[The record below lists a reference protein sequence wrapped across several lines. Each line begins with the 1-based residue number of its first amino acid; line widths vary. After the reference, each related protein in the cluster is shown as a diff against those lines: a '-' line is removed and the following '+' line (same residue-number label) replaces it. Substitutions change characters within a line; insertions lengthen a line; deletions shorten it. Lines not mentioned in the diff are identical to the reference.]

1 VKHAGRLVLLLVVC
15 LAPGCRLGKGIAEL
29 PGRTAHTVTG
39 SKKKKQDAPDP
50 VLLQQ
55 RLMRFTDDYTGGL
68 VAAMDQ
74 WAASTN
80 APNAIDL
87 HRLRLNT
94 VSSTV
99 SVATGPNPL
108 INLLDMFVMVTLTR
122 AMIEDDWVA
131 GAAGEFAR
139 PMLEACRR
147 GETNI
152 TKLATAVLKP
162 EQLDELRRAISRWRQ
177 EHPTASAAIS
187 ARALGFV
194 AAMDKVQPA
203 TQSGDSSIFGL
214 LMVDPMAGLAP
225 AARELAQSRLF
236 AERALFLLHRMP
248 LLLRWQTELL
258 VLETGQLPIVQE
270 LRTNTLRTA
279 SALERASQVIQD
291 VPSLIRSEREQLL
304 KALPSQESTL
314 TNVAAHLAA
323 TLGAGQEMTDSLNTT
338 LQSFGDLQ
346 RRMAREAP
354 PNSGRT
360 NEPFRIQDYTEAV
373 KQVDA
378 AAQRLTQLLG
388 AVDQTLGSTNVAQT
402 GAASR
407 AFVDYVFRKAVL
419 LIVLV
424 FVLALATALALRR
437 ARGRPN
443 SPQNVPGQR
452 S

>member
-1 VKHAGRLVLLLVVC
+1 
-15 LAPGCRLGKGIAEL
+15 LGKGIAEL

-39 SKKKKQDAPDP
+39 SSKKKRDAPDP

-55 RLMRFTDDYTGGL
+55 QLIRFTDDYTGGL
-68 VAAMDQ
+68 VAAMDE

-80 APNAIDL
+80 PPTPIDL
-87 HRLRLNT
+87 HRLKLNSVSGT
-94 VSSTV
+94 VA
-99 SVATGPNPL
+99 VAIGPNPVV
-108 INLLDMFVMVTLTR
+108 NLLDMFVMVTLTR
-122 AMIEDDWVA
+122 TMIEEDWVS
-131 GAAGEFAR
+131 GAAGESAR
-139 PMLEACRR
+139 PVLEACRR
-147 GETNI
+147 GETNL
-152 TKLATAVLKP
+152 TKVAALVLKP
-162 EQLDELRRAISRWRQ
+162 EQLEELRRATTRWLQ
-177 EHPTASAAIS
+177 EHPAASRAVT
-187 ARALGFV
+187 ARALGV
-194 AAMDKVQPA
+194 GAAIARFQPA
-203 TQSGDSSIFGL
+203 TKSAEGSIFGL

-258 VLETGQLPIVQE
+258 VLETSQLPIVQE
-270 LRTNTLRTA
+270 LRTNTFRTA
-279 SALERASQVIQD
+279 SALERASKVIQD
-291 VPSLIRSEREQLL
+291 FPSLIRSEREQLL
-304 KALPSQESTL
+304 KALPSQEPTL
-314 TNVAAHLAA
+314 TNVAAHVAA
-323 TLGAGQEMTDSLNTT
+323 TLGAGQEMADSLNTT

-424 FVLALATALALRR
+424 FVLALATVVVLRR
-437 ARGRPN
+437 TRGRPN
-443 SPQNVPGQR
+443 SPETVPGQR